1 MTQLKRTTILAD
13 PDLLDRVDRHARR
26 LPDDEDRG
34 DRGRPRGVPR
44 GARRA
49 GGAPVRGHRAQRPRT
64 PLARRP
70 ADRRARDGQRGA
82 GPTRGSADVAVLL
95 DASAILA
102 AADTADL
109 NHAAARAWFARVD
122 EPLLIG
128 ALTLAEADHVLQR
141 ELGLA
146 RARWRCSRRSRP
158 AARPGRAA
166 HGGRPRERR
175 DAAGCRRRA
184 PAAAVR
190 RPPRRRRPSASAV
203 RRVATFDRRPLA
215 VLAPRGPRGER
226 LIDLE
231 P

>member
-1 MTQLKRTTILAD
+1 M
-13 PDLLDRVDRHARR
+13 
-26 LPDDEDRG
+26 
-34 DRGRPRGVPR
+34 
-44 GARRA
+44 
-49 GGAPVRGHRAQRPRT
+49 
-64 PLARRP
+64 
-70 ADRRARDGQRGA
+70 
-82 GPTRGSADVAVLL
+82 AVLL

-141 ELGLA
+141 ELGLPA
-146 RARWRCSRRSRP
+146 TLALLASIASGGIRVVPPTEADVEGAAELLAAAAEHRP
-158 AARPGRAA
+158 RLSDALLIVAARRLG
-166 HGGRPRERR
+166 
-175 DAAGCRRRA
+175 
-184 PAAAVR
+184 
-190 RPPRRRRPSASAV
+190 V

-215 VLAPRGPRGER
+215 VLAPRGPRGDR